1 MKDFENAGYKK
12 FLQPPE
18 TIRSAD
24 FGLQKLF
31 SDTTGKKYYVTIY
44 CYDNSQF
51 IGAHPNLTP
60 FGFMPEVQFQSEDF
74 RLSARNITLIINE
87 ETSVEYIE
95 QDFEELWDFLGKPYY
110 EKFNEN
116 S

>member
-31 SDTTGKKYYVTIY
+31 SDTTGKKYYVTIELSFKPIIEY
-44 CYDNSQF
+44 KKKLASQS
-51 IGAHPNLTP
+51 ASSAL
-60 FGFMPEVQFQSEDF
+60 ESE
-74 RLSARNITLIINE
+74 R
-87 ETSVEYIE
+87 
-95 QDFEELWDFLGKPYY
+95 
-110 EKFNEN
+110 
-116 S
+116 